1 MDVIL
6 KKDIDKIGKAGSV
19 IKVKEGFA
27 RNFLFPRKWAAP
39 ATAANLKRIEQEK
52 QRNENLNLRK
62 KEQALNLSQRLTN
75 ISITI
80 PVQVNDDDKL
90 YGSISSLDIL
100 DSLKQEGI
108 SDITKDAIIFDEQ
121 IKSTGVFDI
130 AIKLHPEVIAKVKLW
145 VVKK

>member
-52 QRNENLNLRK
+52 QRNEN
-62 KEQALNLSQRLTN
+62 
-75 ISITI
+75 
-80 PVQVNDDDKL
+80 
-90 YGSISSLDIL
+90 
-100 DSLKQEGI
+100 
-108 SDITKDAIIFDEQ
+108 
-121 IKSTGVFDI
+121 
-130 AIKLHPEVIAKVKLW
+130 
-145 VVKK
+145 